1 MISTIMAYKKFLIAS
16 LLSAVALGMWVP
28 RFTQLEIPESLES
41 GILVCYPERY
51 EGPSGVDDAVLRG
64 DEVAYRDRF
73 FDEMAASDDVDSNV
87 IASILAAKLDNDNG
101 LIEPLDSLKVNY
113 PDNQI
118 ASLHM
123 LSACTENIDH
133 AACGE
138 NVVEQA
144 IYLNDRNA
152 VLWSLVSAY
161 RMKQEDIYGA
171 VTALQRAV
179 SVPVYNDYFQT
190 YLGIWQDQIPPG
202 ARYNSNRLRVDLI
215 GYSSVLLFNNTQ
227 TITMLCAEFAP
238 ERPNLGDACL
248 HFGVRMQNESGTV
261 LMNMI
266 GRAIQGMGHRA
277 LGNLEEAERLDQ
289 ESQKEYRDRSLFGS
303 GYSGFK
309 RASYLMTYDEQL
321 AEYWLDNFI
330 RFGEIRAEETL
341 VIEARRLS
349 SNPDYAP
356 CNPPGLRFEFP
367 YFFVGSERVV
377 Y

>member
-1 MISTIMAYKKFLIAS
+1 MAYKKFLIAS
-16 LLSAVALGMWVP
+16 LLSAVALSMWVP

-41 GILVCYPERY
+41 GILVCYPESY
-51 EGPSGVDDAVLRG
+51 EGPSGVDDAILQG
-64 DEVAYRDRF
+64 DYVEYRDKF
-73 FDEMAASDDVDSNV
+73 FDEMAASDDDDSNV
-87 IASILAAKLDNDNG
+87 IATILAAKLDNNNG
-101 LIEPLDSLKVNY
+101 LIEPLDSLKVTY

-152 VLWSLVSAY
+152 VLWSLVSVY

-171 VTALQRAV
+171 TTALQRAV

-190 YLGIWQDQIPPG
+190 YLRIWQDQIPPG
-202 ARYNSNRLRVDLI
+202 TRYNSTRLRLDLI

-227 TITMLCAEFAP
+227 TITKLCAEFAP

-248 HFGVRMQNESGTV
+248 NFGVRMQNESGTM
-261 LMNMI
+261 LMDMI
-266 GRAIQGMGHRA
+266 GRAIQVIAHRA
-277 LGNLEEAERLDQ
+277 LGNSAEAERLDQ
-289 ESQKEYRDRSLFGS
+289 VSQKESRDRSLFRS
-303 GYSGFK
+303 GYSAFYSAYN

-330 RFGEIRAEETL
+330 RFGEIRTEETL

-367 YFFVGSERVV
+367 YFFVDDERVV